1 MKILILITPILFFL
15 PLFAEPLN
23 IDFNDPK
30 VQNAI
35 LKDASEN
42 LQTRI
47 KADGTEISYLPFDQV
62 PFSGWRKSF
71 HPNGQVKSLH
81 QYERGIVHGYA
92 MEWYQTG
99 QMKWKISMNQGK
111 IVSAESWKPDS
122 TPCPRT
128 KVAMGNGIGI
138 IYGEDGSVAS
148 ELKWKDGL
156 PN

>member
-71 HPNGQVKSLH
+71 HRMDKLNPFISTKEASCMDTQWNG
-81 QYERGIVHGYA
+81 
-92 MEWYQTG
+92 T
-99 QMKWKISMNQGK
+99 
-111 IVSAESWKPDS
+111 KPD
-122 TPCPRT
+122 
-128 KVAMGNGIGI
+128 K
-138 IYGEDGSVAS
+138 
-148 ELKWKDGL
+148 
-156 PN
+156 